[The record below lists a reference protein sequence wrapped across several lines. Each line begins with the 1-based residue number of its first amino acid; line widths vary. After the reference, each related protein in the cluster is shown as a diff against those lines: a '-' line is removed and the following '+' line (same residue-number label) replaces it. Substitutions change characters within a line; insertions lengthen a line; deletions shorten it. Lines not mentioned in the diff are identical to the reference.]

1 MPKVLSPTREH
12 ARAIWDAAVAA
23 ADPFELVRAALTGSE
38 LNQAIAR
45 AGRIVVVGGGKA
57 GAAMAAGA
65 EAALANRL
73 DRTAGVINVPEG
85 ALRPLRT
92 IRLNVGRPAGVNQP
106 TAAGVAGVRN
116 MLDLIKTTGPG
127 DIGLCLLSGGGSALL
142 PAPVEG
148 VSLKDKQDVTTL
160 LSAGGAAIDEMNCVR
175 KHLSAVKG
183 GRLAQAFAEHGCP
196 LFSLIISDVIGDPLD
211 VIASG
216 PTAADPTTFAD
227 ALAVLERRA
236 LMTKTP
242 QAVLDHLRAGAAGAF
257 AETPKALPDTA
268 HNLILANNA
277 MALTAA
283 ARRAEELG
291 YPVLNLGAFIEG
303 ETQQVAVVMA
313 GIVRSIHADGQPM
326 RPPVCLLSGGETTVT
341 LTANHGR
348 GGRNQ
353 EFALAT
359 MLKLGKDGMRNVILL
374 SGGTDGE
381 DGPTDAAGAVADADT
396 LVRSSAQQIDP
407 AAFLGRH
414 DAYTLFEKVGG
425 LLKTGL
431 TQTNVMD
438 VRVLLIGA

>member
-1 MPKVLSPTREH
+1 MPIVLSPAREH

-23 ADPFELVRAALTGSE
+23 ADPFELVRAALSGPE
-38 LNQAIAR
+38 LSQAIAC
-45 AGRIVVVGGGKA
+45 AGRIVIVGGGKA

-65 EAALANRL
+65 EAALADQL
-73 DRTAGVINVPEG
+73 DRTAGVVNVPEG
-85 ALRPLRT
+85 AFRPLRA
-92 IRLNVGRPAGVNQP
+92 IRLNVGRPAGINQP
-106 TAAGVAGVRN
+106 TAAGVAGVRD
-116 MLDLIKTTGPG
+116 MLDLIKKAGPG
-127 DIGLCLLSGGGSALL
+127 DLGLCLLSGGGSALL

-160 LSAGGAAIDEMNCVR
+160 LHASGATIDVINCVR

-183 GRLAQAFAEHGCP
+183 GRLAQAFAERDCP
-196 LFSLIISDVIGDPLD
+196 LYSLIISDVIGDPLD

-216 PTAADPTTFAD
+216 PTAGDPTTFAD
-227 ALAVLERRA
+227 ALAVLEHRG
-236 LMTKTP
+236 LTTKTP
-242 QAVLDHLRAGAAGAF
+242 RAVLDHLRRGAAGAF
-257 AETPKALPDTA
+257 PETPKALPNTV
-268 HNLILANNA
+268 HNLILVNNA
-277 MALTAA
+277 MALAAA

-303 ETQQVAVVMA
+303 ETQQVAAVMA
-313 GIVRSIHADGQPM
+313 GIVRSIRADGQPV
-326 RPPVCLLSGGETTVT
+326 RPPICLLSGGETTVT
-341 LTANHGR
+341 LTADHGR

-353 EFALAT
+353 EFVLAM
-359 MLKLGKDGMRNVILL
+359 MLKLGKDGMHNAILL

-396 LVRSSAQQIDP
+396 LVRAASQQLDP
-407 AAFLGRH
+407 AAFLKRH
-414 DAYTLFEKVGG
+414 DAYAFFEKVGG